1 MEANASAACVRV
13 GPPLAHWRKRPA
25 ISRGALLAIRSCH
38 DAGACGESVRAHPRD
53 SREMSRTLRLG
64 IKRLMDLFCALFLGV
79 VLSPVIALV
88 AVAVRLSSGS
98 PILFR
103 QERPGRDG
111 HIFTLLKFRTMRD
124 ARDHSGR
131 PLSDGE
137 RLTGVGR
144 FLRRTSLD
152 ELPEF
157 ANIIRGQ
164 MSFVCPRP
172 LLVEY
177 LPLYSLE
184 QARRHEARPGLTGL
198 AQVSGRN
205 ALTWEE
211 KFATD
216 VWYVDNWS
224 LQLDLWILWRTLSMV
239 VTGQGVTSDG
249 HATTERFRGNQS

>member
-1 MEANASAACVRV
+1 
-13 GPPLAHWRKRPA
+13 
-25 ISRGALLAIRSCH
+25 
-38 DAGACGESVRAHPRD
+38 
-53 SREMSRTLRLG
+53 MSRTLRLG
-64 IKRLMDLFCALFLGV
+64 IKRLMDLFCALFLGI

-124 ARDHSGR
+124 AEDHSGR

-137 RLTGVGR
+137 RLTSVGR

-164 MSFVCPRP
+164 MSFVGPRP

-177 LPLYSLE
+177 LPLYSPE

-205 ALTWEE
+205 ALTWDD
-211 KFATD
+211 KFALD
-216 VWYVDNWS
+216 VKYVDNWS
-224 LQLDLWILWRTLSMV
+224 LRLDLRILWRTLAMV
-239 VTGQGVTSDG
+239 LSGRGVNADG
-249 HATTERFRGNQS
+249 HATVEPFRGDQS

>member
-1 MEANASAACVRV
+1 
-13 GPPLAHWRKRPA
+13 
-25 ISRGALLAIRSCH
+25 
-38 DAGACGESVRAHPRD
+38 
-53 SREMSRTLRLG
+53 MSWTLRLRF
-64 IKRLMDLFCALFLGV
+64 KRLMDLSFAFIMGI

-103 QERPGRDG
+103 QVRPGRDG
-111 HIFTLLKFRTMRD
+111 DLFTLLKFRTMRD
-124 ARDHSGR
+124 ARDDSGR

-164 MSFVCPRP
+164 MSFVGPRP

-177 LPLYSLE
+177 LPLYSPE

-224 LQLDLWILWRTLSMV
+224 VKLDLWILWKTILIVAS
-239 VTGQGVTSDG
+239 GHGVTADG
-249 HATTERFRGNQS
+249 QATTEPFQGN